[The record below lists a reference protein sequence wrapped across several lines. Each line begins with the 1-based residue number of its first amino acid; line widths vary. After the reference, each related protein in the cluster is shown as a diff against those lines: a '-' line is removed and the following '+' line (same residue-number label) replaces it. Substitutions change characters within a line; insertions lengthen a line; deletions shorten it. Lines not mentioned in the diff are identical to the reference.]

1 MPLYRSGHPE
11 LKHNG
16 SRPDCSRARYWPAK
30 YALAKR
36 RPLHLPRQFSRWAV
50 SLNGMLLEDKLRRAS
65 GLAGLLVV
73 AISLLRLAVAWLA
86 DDSPPHIVLGATL
99 LTLLG
104 AALWLRSGVKYR
116 RMGFFCA
123 LGALALVI
131 ALDALQ
137 FTGGIFRH
145 GQLFSRPTSAAEE
158 FGVPFDSGIV
168 IAAAAVS
175 LMAFGRR
182 MRGVQRWISV
192 WLATGVFALSL
203 ATLLMQAL
211 NSFTSFAR
219 SLQISAPDA
228 ATLLV
233 LSVGTLVLRP
243 DSKLM
248 RMLLAPSAAGSL
260 ARRLFYGVTLL
271 PMCLIAFTL
280 VLMSVRAIEPA
291 FGPIFLLSGLI
302 VTGFI
307 HAMMSAERAVEID
320 HRRKLAENEHAR
332 LNTVLEQQAARLQEL
347 VERRTNELRTVN
359 VSLTTTTRENAQ
371 LGLVARNTTNG
382 VVVTDA
388 QGYLEW
394 GNTAFERMT
403 GYTVA
408 EVKGRKPGHFL
419 QGPDTDL
426 AAVAQLRRAVNAGER
441 CYVEIL
447 NYTKSRHPYW
457 QIVDMEPIH
466 DATGRLVNWM
476 AIQTDVTAHRLAEQH
491 LRVLNERLQLATQ
504 SAALGV
510 WEWDA
515 TSQKHTWDERTLAI
529 HGLRQGEFD
538 GSFEAWMA
546 CLHPED
552 RALAEARFRLV
563 LAGGSFYDQE
573 FRVVRSGETTV
584 RYIESRAIVQ
594 RDGQGR
600 LLRITGTSRD
610 VTAERENEERLR
622 TLTDRWQLALRATRY
637 GVWDWDPV
645 SGALIWDDRLFEIY
659 GVERN
664 EFDST
669 HQARLGLLHP
679 DDRHRTEQEEQDA
692 LHLGREEF
700 KNEFRIILSDGF
712 VRHIET
718 HGYIRRDEQG
728 RAIRVVGMDRDITAE
743 KQTLEALRMAE
754 ERWQLAVEGTNDGV
768 WDWNVPSG
776 ATYHDQRW
784 SQMLGY
790 EVGEIIDSI
799 ESWNNLVHPDDLPG
813 CLAATD
819 DHFARRT
826 ALYHHEYRM
835 RTRQGDWKWILD
847 RGKVVTRDPQGRP
860 LRMVGMHT
868 DVTARKNL
876 EQRLHQFEQL
886 ATQVSQLAQ
895 IGGWELDLETMH
907 LTWSE
912 QVRRIHEVDDQFRPN
927 VQAAVEFFAPEA
939 RDIMSAAFKNA
950 MAQGRDYDLEL
961 PLITATG
968 RRIWVRALTRAEF
981 QDNKPV
987 RLIGAFQDISIRR
1000 ESEESRR
1007 KLEFQLFQA
1016 QKMETLGTLAGG
1028 IAHDFNNLLTGIM
1041 GYQEL
1046 VLDVLG
1052 DNTTAREY
1060 LAEARGASLRA
1071 RDLVEQILTFGR
1083 QSQDDQYMPLDL
1095 ALVIEEARRLLRAT
1109 IPATIAIETHISPE
1123 CGSVQGDAT
1132 QIHQVILNLGSNAA
1146 HAMQA
1151 KGGVLSIRL
1160 EPVDRDTSL
1169 SATLATLPSGD
1180 YLRLTVADNG
1190 HGMDET
1196 TLQRIFDPFFTTKEV
1211 REGTGLGLAV
1221 VHGIVRAHRGG
1232 VDVES
1237 RPGAGSTFHIYLP
1250 MAATEATTT
1259 PSEVMQA
1266 PRGNGEMI
1274 YIVDDEDTVASF
1286 TKYALE
1292 NKGYRAVTV
1301 DTAMQCL
1308 EALRANPG
1316 VCGVLVTDQTM
1327 PGMTGTELAGKVR
1340 EFAPRL
1346 PIVVMSGY
1354 FLKIPPQDI
1363 ERIGHVELLGKP
1375 FTTDELAWMVH
1386 RALHPESV
1394 LSPAKSGDLS

>member
-1 MPLYRSGHPE
+1 M
-11 LKHNG
+11 
-16 SRPDCSRARYWPAK
+16 
-30 YALAKR
+30 
-36 RPLHLPRQFSRWAV
+36 V
-50 SLNGMLLEDKLRRAS
+50 
-65 GLAGLLVV
+65 
-73 AISLLRLAVAWLA
+73 
-86 DDSPPHIVLGATL
+86 
-99 LTLLG
+99 
-104 AALWLRSGVKYR
+104 
-116 RMGFFCA
+116 
-123 LGALALVI
+123 
-131 ALDALQ
+131 
-137 FTGGIFRH
+137 
-145 GQLFSRPTSAAEE
+145 
-158 FGVPFDSGIV
+158 
-168 IAAAAVS
+168 
-175 LMAFGRR
+175 
-182 MRGVQRWISV
+182 
-192 WLATGVFALSL
+192 
-203 ATLLMQAL
+203 
-211 NSFTSFAR
+211 
-219 SLQISAPDA
+219 
-228 ATLLV
+228 
-233 LSVGTLVLRP
+233 
-243 DSKLM
+243 
-248 RMLLAPSAAGSL
+248 
-260 ARRLFYGVTLL
+260 
-271 PMCLIAFTL
+271 
-280 VLMSVRAIEPA
+280 
-291 FGPIFLLSGLI
+291 
-302 VTGFI
+302 
-307 HAMMSAERAVEID
+307 SAEKAVKID
-320 HRRKLAENEHAR
+320 QQRVQAENEHAR

-347 VERRTNELRTVN
+347 VARRTSELRTLS
-359 VSLTTTTRENAQ
+359 VSLSTTTRENAQ

-382 VVVTDA
+382 VIVTDA
-388 QGYLEW
+388 QGCLEW

-419 QGPDTDL
+419 QGPGTDPE
-426 AAVAQLRRAVNAGER
+426 AIEQLRRAEKAGER

-447 NYTKSRHPYW
+447 NYTKSRHAYW
-457 QIVDMEPIH
+457 QIVDMEPIY
-466 DATGRLVNWM
+466 DANGKLVNWI
-476 AIQTDVTAHRLAEQH
+476 AIQTDITAHRLAEQH

-515 TSQKHTWDERTLAI
+515 VSQKHTWDERTHAI
-529 HGLRQGEFD
+529 HGLKPGEYD
-538 GSFEAWMA
+538 GSFEAWMN
-546 CLHPED
+546 CLLPED
-552 RALAEARFRLV
+552 RTLAEARFRLV

-573 FRVVRSGETTV
+573 FRVLRSGETTIRHV
-584 RYIESRAIVQ
+584 ESRAIVQ
-594 RDGQGR
+594 RDGQGK
-600 LLRITGTSRD
+600 LVRITGTSRD

-637 GVWDWDPV
+637 GVWDWDPMT
-645 SGALIWDDRLFEIY
+645 GRLIWDDRLFEIY
-659 GVERN
+659 GVSRDAFEN
-664 EFDST
+664 T
-669 HQARLGLLHP
+669 HQARLELLHP
-679 DDRHRTEQEEQDA
+679 EDRQRAEQEEQDA
-692 LHLGREEF
+692 LAMGREEF
-700 KNEFRIILSDGF
+700 KNEFRIVMSDNF

-718 HGYIRRDEQG
+718 HAYIRRDEHG
-728 RAIRVVGMDRDITAE
+728 RAVRVVGMDRDITAE

-790 EVGEIIDSI
+790 EVGEISDSI
-799 ESWNNLVHPDDLPG
+799 ESWNSLVHPDDLPG
-813 CLAATD
+813 CMAATE

-826 ALYHHEYRM
+826 ALYSHEYRM
-835 RTRQGDWKWILD
+835 RTRQGEWKWILD
-847 RGKVVTRDPQGRP
+847 RGKVVTRDRQGRP

-886 ATQVSQLAQ
+886 ATQVSELAQ
-895 IGGWELDLETMH
+895 IGGWELDLDTMN
-907 LTWSE
+907 LSWSE
-912 QVRRIHEVDDQFRPN
+912 QVRRIHEVDASFRPS
-927 VQAAVEFFAPEA
+927 VQSAVEFFAPEA

-950 MAQGRDYDLEL
+950 MSHGRDYDLEL

-968 RRIWVRALTRAEF
+968 RRIWVRALTRAQF

-1000 ESEESRR
+1000 ESEEGRR

-1046 VLDVLG
+1046 VADVLE

-1083 QSQDDQYMPLDL
+1083 QSPDDQYMPLDL
-1095 ALVIEEARRLLRAT
+1095 GLVIEEARRLLRAT

-1146 HAMQA
+1146 HAMQS
-1151 KGGVLSIRL
+1151 KGGVLSISL
-1160 EPVDRDTSL
+1160 EPVDRETSR
-1169 SATLATLPSGD
+1169 SATLATLPAGE
-1180 YLRLTVADNG
+1180 YLRLTVSDNG
-1190 HGMDET
+1190 HGMEET

-1237 RPGAGSTFHIYLP
+1237 RLGKGSTFHIYLP
-1250 MAATEATTT
+1250 MAATEAEGSV
-1259 PSEVMQA
+1259 SEVMQA
-1266 PRGNGEMI
+1266 PRGAGEVI
-1274 YIVDDEDTVASF
+1274 YIVDDEDTVATF

-1292 NKGYRAVTV
+1292 NKGYRAVTI
-1301 DTAMQCL
+1301 DTATQCL
-1308 EALRANPG
+1308 EALRSNPG
-1316 VCGVLVTDQTM
+1316 ACSVLVTDQTM

-1340 EFAPRL
+1340 EFAANL

-1363 ERIGHVELLGKP
+1363 ERLGHVELLGKP

-1386 RALHPESV
+1386 RALHPEV
-1394 LSPAKSGDLS
+1394 PVA

>member
-1 MPLYRSGHPE
+1 
-11 LKHNG
+11 
-16 SRPDCSRARYWPAK
+16 
-30 YALAKR
+30 
-36 RPLHLPRQFSRWAV
+36 
-50 SLNGMLLEDKLRRAS
+50 MLLEEKLRRAS

-73 AISLLRLAVAWLA
+73 AISLVRIIGAAFA
-86 DDSPPHIVLGATL
+86 GSPSSILLGN
-99 LTLLG
+99 LTLILLG
-104 AALWLRSGVKYR
+104 TALWLRSKSKHPR
-116 RMGFFCA
+116 ASFICA
-123 LGALALVI
+123 LAATAVVVAIGALELTGGRADFHELFFSPNPTLLGGGHQEGLP
-131 ALDALQ
+131 LDAVVVM
-137 FTGGIFRH
+137 
-145 GQLFSRPTSAAEE
+145 AAS
-158 FGVPFDSGIV
+158 GV
-168 IAAAAVS
+168 A
-175 LMAFGRR
+175 LMLFGRQ
-182 MRGVQRWISV
+182 MRRYQRWLSI
-192 WLATGVFALSL
+192 WLTTGVFALSV
-203 ATLLMQAL
+203 ATLMMWAL
-211 NSFTSFAR
+211 GNVTDYAR
-219 SLQISAPDA
+219 SLRISEPDA
-228 ATLLV
+228 CTLLLV
-233 LSVGTLVLRP
+233 SIGTLLLRP

-248 RMLLAPSAAGSL
+248 RMLLAPSAAGAL

-271 PMCLIAFTL
+271 PTLLIAVTL
-280 VLMSVRAIEPA
+280 VLMTGEVILPSY
-291 FGPIFLLSGLI
+291 GPVFLLSALI

-307 HAMMSAERAVEID
+307 HAMVSADTAVKID
-320 HRRKLAENEHAR
+320 QRRVQAENEHAR
-332 LNTVLEQQAARLQEL
+332 LNAVLEQQAARLQEL
-347 VERRTNELRTVN
+347 VARRTSELNTLS
-359 VSLTTTTRENAQ
+359 VSLSTTTKENAQ

-388 QGYLEW
+388 QGCLEW
-394 GNTAFERMT
+394 GNSAFERMT
-403 GYTVA
+403 GFTVE

-419 QGPDTDL
+419 QGPGTDPEAVSQL
-426 AAVAQLRRAVNAGER
+426 RQAVAAGER

-447 NYTKSRHPYW
+447 NYTKSRHAYW

-466 DATGRLVNWM
+466 DANGKLVNWI

-515 TSQKHTWDERTLAI
+515 ASQKHTWDERTHAI
-529 HGLRQGEFD
+529 HGLKPGEYD
-538 GSFEAWMA
+538 GSFEAWMR
-546 CLHPED
+546 CLHPDD

-573 FRVVRSGETTV
+573 FRVMRSGETTV
-584 RYIESRAIVQ
+584 RYVESRAIVQ
-594 RDGQGR
+594 RDGQGK
-600 LLRITGTSRD
+600 LVRITGTSRD
-610 VTAERENEERLR
+610 ITAERENEERLR

-645 SGALIWDDRLFEIY
+645 TGNLIWDDRLFEIY
-659 GVERN
+659 GVSRDG
-664 EFDST
+664 FQST
-669 HQARLGLLHP
+669 YQSRLSLLHP
-679 DDRHRTEQEEQDA
+679 EDRARAEQEEQDA
-692 LHLGREEF
+692 LVLGREEF
-700 KNEFRIILSDGF
+700 RNEFRIVLSDNF

-718 HGYIRRDEQG
+718 HGYIRRDEHG
-728 RAIRVVGMDRDITAE
+728 NAIRVVGMDRDITAE

-799 ESWNNLVHPDDLPG
+799 ESWNSLIHPDDLPG
-813 CLAATD
+813 CMAATE

-826 ALYHHEYRM
+826 ALYNHEYRM
-835 RTRQGDWKWILD
+835 RTRHGDWKWILD

-886 ATQVSQLAQ
+886 ATQVSELAQ
-895 IGGWELDLETMH
+895 IGGWELDLETMN
-907 LTWSE
+907 LRWSE
-912 QVRRIHEVDDQFRPN
+912 QVRRIHEVDANFRPS
-927 VQAAVEFFAPEA
+927 VQSAIEFFAPEA

-950 MAQGRDYDLEL
+950 MSHGRDYDLEL
-961 PLITATG
+961 PLITAAG

-981 QDNKPV
+981 QDNKPI

-1000 ESEESRR
+1000 ESEEGRR

-1046 VLDVLG
+1046 VADVLE
-1052 DNTTAREY
+1052 DNITAREY

-1083 QSQDDQYMPLDL
+1083 QSPDDQYMPLDL
-1095 ALVIEEARRLLRAT
+1095 GLVIEEARRLLRAT
-1109 IPATIAIETHISPE
+1109 IPATIAIETHISPD

-1146 HAMQA
+1146 HAMQP
-1151 KGGVLSIRL
+1151 KGGVLTISL
-1160 EPVDRDTSL
+1160 EPVDRATSR
-1169 SATLATLPSGD
+1169 SATLATLPAGD
-1180 YLRLTVADNG
+1180 YLRLTVSDNG
-1190 HGMDET
+1190 HGMEET

-1237 RPGAGSTFHIYLP
+1237 RLGQGSTFHIYLP
-1250 MAATEATTT
+1250 MAATEADAST
-1259 PSEVMQA
+1259 SEVLQA
-1266 PRGNGEMI
+1266 PRGNGEAI
-1274 YIVDDEDTVASF
+1274 FIVDDEDTVATF

-1292 NKGYRAVTV
+1292 NKGYRASTL
-1301 DTAMQCL
+1301 DTATLCL

-1316 VCGVLVTDQTM
+1316 ACSVLVTDQTM

-1340 EFAPRL
+1340 EFAPHL
-1346 PIVVMSGY
+1346 PIIVMSGY

-1363 ERIGHVELLGKP
+1363 ERLGHVELLGKP

-1386 RALHPESV
+1386 RALHPEV
-1394 LSPAKSGDLS
+1394 PVA

>member
-1 MPLYRSGHPE
+1 
-11 LKHNG
+11 
-16 SRPDCSRARYWPAK
+16 
-30 YALAKR
+30 
-36 RPLHLPRQFSRWAV
+36 
-50 SLNGMLLEDKLRRAS
+50 MLLEEKLRRAS
-65 GLAGLLVV
+65 GLAGLLVA
-73 AISLLRLAVAWLA
+73 AISLVRLATACLSRDSTPELVLA
-86 DDSPPHIVLGATL
+86 STILA
-99 LTLLG
+99 LLG
-104 AALWLRSGVKYR
+104 AALWLRSGQKYFR
-116 RMGFFCA
+116 AGLVCA
-123 LGALALVI
+123 
-131 ALDALQ
+131 
-137 FTGGIFRH
+137 
-145 GQLFSRPTSAAEE
+145 SAAV
-158 FGVPFDSGIV
+158 GLVV
-168 IAAAAVS
+168 AIAALEVAGDTSQLKPHLFRSAAKANPIAPAGLPIDSAVIMAAAGVA
-175 LMAFGRR
+175 LMSVVRR
-182 MRGVQRWISV
+182 MRGVQRWLSV
-192 WLATGVFALSL
+192 WFATGVFAMCV
-203 ATLLMQAL
+203 ATLLMRAL
-211 NSFTSFAR
+211 AGVTTYAR
-219 SLQISAPDA
+219 PLQISDMDA
-228 ATLLV
+228 ASLLLVSMGTLL
-233 LSVGTLVLRP
+233 LRP

-248 RMLLAPSAAGSL
+248 RMLLAPSAAGGL
-260 ARRLFYGVTLL
+260 ARRLFYGVTAL
-271 PMCLIAFTL
+271 PIVLIALTL
-280 VLMSVRAIEPA
+280 VLMSSGAIEPLY
-291 FGPIFLLSGLI
+291 GPIFLLTALI
-302 VTGFI
+302 IAGCI
-307 HAMMSAERAVEID
+307 HAMVAAERAAEID
-320 HRRKLAENEHAR
+320 QRRKQAESEHAR
-332 LNTVLEQQAARLQEL
+332 LNAVLEQQAARLQEL
-347 VERRTNELRTVN
+347 VARRTSELKTLS
-359 VSLTTTTRENAQ
+359 VSLSTTARENAQ

-382 VVVTDA
+382 VIVTDA
-388 QGYLEW
+388 QGFLEW

-419 QGPDTDL
+419 QGPGTDPAAIAQL
-426 AAVAQLRRAVNAGER
+426 RAAVAAGER

-447 NYTKSRHPYW
+447 NYTKSRHAYW

-466 DATGRLVNWM
+466 DANGKLVNWM

-515 TSQKHTWDERTLAI
+515 TSQKHTWDERTHII
-529 HGLRQGEFD
+529 HGVKPGEYD
-538 GSFEAWMA
+538 GTFESWMN
-546 CLHPED
+546 CLYPED
-552 RALAEARFRLV
+552 RRLAEARFRLV
-563 LAGGSFYDQE
+563 LGGGSFYDQE
-573 FRVVRSGETTV
+573 FRVLRSGESTV
-584 RYIESRAIVQ
+584 RYVESRAIVQ
-594 RDGQGR
+594 RDAQGK

-610 VTAERENEERLR
+610 VTGERENEERLR

-637 GVWDWDPV
+637 GVWDWDPQT
-645 SGALIWDDRLFEIY
+645 GRLIWDDRLFEIY
-659 GVERN
+659 GVQRDT
-664 EFDST
+664 FDCT
-669 HQARLGLLHP
+669 QPARLDLLHP
-679 DDRHRTEQEEQDA
+679 DDRGRVEQEEQDA
-692 LHLGREEF
+692 LTLGREEF
-700 KNEFRIILSDGF
+700 KNEFRIRLSDGF

-728 RAIRVVGMDRDITAE
+728 QAVRVVGMDRDITAE
-743 KQTLEALRMAE
+743 KHTLEALRMAE

-790 EVGEIIDSI
+790 EVGEISDSI
-799 ESWNNLVHPDDLPG
+799 ESWNNLVHPDDLPD
-813 CLAATD
+813 CLAATE
-819 DHFARRT
+819 DHFAGRT

-895 IGGWELDLETMH
+895 IGGWELDLETMN

-912 QVRRIHEVDDQFRPN
+912 QVRRIHEVDESFRPS
-927 VQAAVEFFAPEA
+927 VHAAIEFFAPEA
-939 RDIMSAAFKNA
+939 RDIMSAAFKTA

-968 RRIWVRALTRAEF
+968 RRVWVRALTRAEF
-981 QDNKPV
+981 QDGKPI

-1000 ESEESRR
+1000 ESEEARR

-1046 VLDVLG
+1046 VADVLE

-1083 QSQDDQYMPLDL
+1083 QSPDDQYTPLDL

-1123 CGSVQGDAT
+1123 CGAVQGDAT

-1160 EPVDRDTSL
+1160 EPVDRETSR
-1169 SATLATLPSGD
+1169 SATLATLPSGE
-1180 YLRLTVADNG
+1180 YLRLTVSDNG

-1237 RPGAGSTFHIYLP
+1237 RLGQGSTFHIYLP
-1250 MAATEATTT
+1250 MAATDAETEPT
-1259 PSEVMQA
+1259 EVLQA
-1266 PRGNGEMI
+1266 PRGDSEI
-1274 YIVDDEDTVASF
+1274 IFIVDDEDTVASF

-1292 NKGYRAVTV
+1292 NKGYRAATV
-1301 DTAMQCL
+1301 DTAALCL
-1308 EALRANPG
+1308 ETLRANPSA
-1316 VCGVLVTDQTM
+1316 CAVLVTDQTM

-1340 EFAPRL
+1340 EFAPGL
-1346 PIVVMSGY
+1346 PIIVMSGY

-1386 RALHPESV
+1386 RALHPEV
-1394 LSPAKSGDLS
+1394 PALDG

>member
-1 MPLYRSGHPE
+1 
-11 LKHNG
+11 
-16 SRPDCSRARYWPAK
+16 
-30 YALAKR
+30 
-36 RPLHLPRQFSRWAV
+36 
-50 SLNGMLLEDKLRRAS
+50 MLLEEKLRRAS

-73 AISLLRLAVAWLA
+73 AISLARLAAPIFGGNLPLPV
-86 DDSPPHIVLGATL
+86 VLGAST

-104 AALWLRSGVKYR
+104 VSLWLRSNSKFPR
-116 RMGFFCA
+116 AGFACA
-123 LGALALVI
+123 LTAVVFLTVVEARELARGAVHPNLLFFSASPGASSHETAEGLP
-131 ALDALQ
+131 LDAAVVMAA
-137 FTGGIFRH
+137 GGV
-145 GQLFSRPTSAAEE
+145 A
-158 FGVPFDSGIV
+158 
-168 IAAAAVS
+168 

-182 MRGVQRWISV
+182 MRGIQRWLSV
-192 WLATGVFALSL
+192 WLTTGVFAMSL
-203 ATLLMQAL
+203 ATLMMRAL
-211 NSFTSFAR
+211 NGVTPYAR
-219 SLQISAPDA
+219 SLHISAADA
-228 ATLLV
+228 GALLV
-233 LSVGTLVLRP
+233 VSVGTLLLRP

-248 RMLLAPSAAGSL
+248 RMLLAPTAAGAL

-271 PMCLIAFTL
+271 PTCLIALTL
-280 VLMSVRAIEPA
+280 VLMSTRLIEP
-291 FGPIFLLSGLI
+291 FYGPVFLFSVLI
-302 VTGFI
+302 ITGFI
-307 HAMMSAERAVEID
+307 HAMISAERAVDID
-320 HRRKLAENEHAR
+320 ERRVLAESEHAR
-332 LNTVLEQQAARLQEL
+332 LNSVLEQQAARLQEL
-347 VERRTNELRTVN
+347 VARRTSELRTLS
-359 VSLTTTTRENAQ
+359 VSLSTTTRENAQ

-382 VVVTDA
+382 VVITDA
-388 QGYLEW
+388 QGCLEW
-394 GNTAFERMT
+394 ANTAFERMT
-403 GYTVA
+403 GYTLA

-419 QGPDTDL
+419 QGPDTDP
-426 AAVAQLRRAVNAGER
+426 AVVAQLRRAVNAGER

-447 NYTKSRHPYW
+447 NYTKSRHAYW
-457 QIVDMEPIH
+457 QIVDMEPVH
-466 DATGRLVNWM
+466 DVNGKLVNWI

-515 TSQKHTWDERTLAI
+515 SSQKHSWDERTHAI
-529 HGLRQGEFD
+529 HGLKPGEFD

-573 FRVVRSGETTV
+573 FRVMRSGETTV
-584 RYIESRAIVQ
+584 RYVESRAIVQ
-594 RDGQGR
+594 RDTQGK
-600 LLRITGTSRD
+600 LVRITGTSRD

-645 SGALIWDDRLFEIY
+645 NGRLIWDDRLFEIY
-659 GVERN
+659 GVDRSTFE
-664 EFDST
+664 ST
-669 HQARLGLLHP
+669 HQARMELLHP
-679 DDRHRTEQEEQDA
+679 DDRARTEQEEQDA
-692 LHLGREEF
+692 LHFGREEF
-700 KNEFRIILSDGF
+700 KNEFRIVLSDGF

-718 HGYIRRDEQG
+718 HGYIRRDDVG
-728 RAIRVVGMDRDITAE
+728 RAVRVVGMDRDITAE

-768 WDWNVPSG
+768 WDWNVPTG

-790 EVGEIIDSI
+790 EVGEISDTI
-799 ESWNNLVHPDDLPG
+799 ESWNNLVHPDDLPA
-813 CLAATD
+813 CLVATE

-895 IGGWELDLETMH
+895 IGGWELDLETMN

-912 QVRRIHEVDDQFRPN
+912 QVRRIHEVDENFRPS
-927 VQAAVEFFAPEA
+927 VHSAIEFFAPEA
-939 RDIMSAAFKNA
+939 RDIMSAALKNA

-981 QDNKPV
+981 QDSRPV

-1000 ESEESRR
+1000 ESEEARR

-1046 VLDVLG
+1046 VADVLEN
-1052 DNTTAREY
+1052 NTTAREY

-1083 QSQDDQYMPLDL
+1083 QSPDDQYTPLDL

-1146 HAMQA
+1146 HAMQG
-1151 KGGVLSIRL
+1151 KGGVLSISL
-1160 EPVDRDTSL
+1160 EPVDRETSR
-1169 SATLATLPSGD
+1169 SATLATLPAGE
-1180 YLRLTVADNG
+1180 YLRLTVSDNG

-1237 RPGAGSTFHIYLP
+1237 RLGFGSTFHIYLP
-1250 MAATEATTT
+1250 MAATDAESS
-1259 PSEVMQA
+1259 PSEVLQA
-1266 PRGNGEMI
+1266 PRGSSEMI
-1274 YIVDDEDTVASF
+1274 FIVDDEDTVASF

-1301 DTAMQCL
+1301 DTASLCL
-1308 EALRANPG
+1308 ETLRANPG
-1316 VCGVLVTDQTM
+1316 ACSVLVTDQTM

-1340 EFAPRL
+1340 EFAPQL
-1346 PIVVMSGY
+1346 PIIVMSGY

-1394 LSPAKSGDLS
+1394 PV